1 MHLREVGDWRKTNSE
16 ALNHKS
22 EIESWYSLFLDV
34 DDSTVTLLTFRRSS
48 SVATWEPIHLPR
60 VSIFITCGCGTV
72 VRWHACCC
80 WRGSSVYSL
89 QTHFALFSPM
99 SMEGQINIG
108 FVNEPLKSMR
118 VYTQKKEHQII
129 LIRFGGFNLHVKHPF
144 QYVFTYY
151 PELQHVY
158 K

>member
-1 MHLREVGDWRKTNSE
+1 
-16 ALNHKS
+16 
-22 EIESWYSLFLDV
+22 
-34 DDSTVTLLTFRRSS
+34 
-48 SVATWEPIHLPR
+48 
-60 VSIFITCGCGTV
+60 
-72 VRWHACCC
+72 
-80 WRGSSVYSL
+80 
-89 QTHFALFSPM
+89 
-99 SMEGQINIG
+99 MEGQINIG